1 MGGCDRE
8 DDENVFW
15 RSGLWKFEVFF
26 EGSLR
31 FLDDHSF
38 AFLNCW
44 SFERVGTLTNCLVTT
59 A

>member
-15 RSGLWKFEVFF
+15 RNGLWKFEVFF

-31 FLDDHSF
+31 LLMMESWILDDHSF

-44 SFERVGTLTNCLVTT
+44 EF
-59 A
+59 